1 MKKRFFILGL
11 FFLSSLFL
19 VAQTTDYKVVFDL
32 TSKDSLDQQAVIRW
46 LREITTE
53 RPDAKLEVVMYAKG
67 INMVTKD
74 RSSVADAVT
83 KLTANK
89 NISFKVCAIALKNQ
103 GIDKLLEAITLES
116 EMLELKALWIIS
128 PDCRAAKFA
137 VGIGG
142 ILELFG
148 EHCVNRAMQAHFSR
162 VAFW

>member
-103 GIDKLLEAITLES
+103 GIDKSQLLSGIEIVPDGIY
-116 EMLELKALWIIS
+116 ELISKQREGWGYIKAT
-128 PDCRAAKFA
+128 
-137 VGIGG
+137 
-142 ILELFG
+142 
-148 EHCVNRAMQAHFSR
+148 H
-162 VAFW
+162 

>member
-67 INMVTKD
+67 VNMVTKD

-83 KLTANK
+83 KPTANK

-103 GIDKLLEAITLES
+103 GIDKSQLLSGIEIVPDGIY
-116 EMLELKALWIIS
+116 ELISKQREGWGYIKAT
-128 PDCRAAKFA
+128 
-137 VGIGG
+137 
-142 ILELFG
+142 
-148 EHCVNRAMQAHFSR
+148 H
-162 VAFW
+162 